1 MATVAQHSPSF
12 SAFSPLLQEQAL
24 RHWQRLLALAPQYD
38 ALPESTRQTLLT
50 LLGLSD
56 FVADSL
62 IKRPGLL
69 AETLASDA
77 LTRAERWP
85 AYEPELAALLA
96 EVADE
101 EALKRILRQFRRS
114 RMLVIAWRE
123 LLGESEVEESFI
135 HLTKLADAL
144 ICSARDWLYAKQ
156 CSELG
161 TPMDGDGNPQPLLIL
176 GMGKLGGGELNF
188 SSDID
193 LIFTFPENGY
203 TVGGRRELA
212 NQQFFIKL
220 GQRLINALHQP
231 TQDGQVFRVDM
242 RLRPF
247 GDAGPLAISF
257 AAMEDYYQHHGRNWE
272 RYAMVK
278 ARVLGPQCE
287 HATALTELLR
297 PFVFRRYIDFGVID
311 GLRQMKAMIA
321 AEVRRKGLEG
331 NIKLGAGGIREV
343 EFIAQAL
350 QLIRG
355 GREPA
360 LRVRHLPEALAAIA
374 QGGALEGSQ
383 CERLLT
389 AYRFLRRVENIL
401 QEIGD
406 QQTQTL
412 PTEERDRQRLTA
424 TLGFTDWDAFMA
436 HLDEEMA
443 AVHQEFVAV
452 VGEEKEAPAHLEQL
466 WLDLWRTEL
475 DAAELEKLLTT
486 QGVVE
491 PAPSAPPCCVSRR
504 STSAV
509 RWGPRGASP
518 WTG

>member
-1 MATVAQHSPSF
+1 M
-12 SAFSPLLQEQAL
+12 LQEQAL

-38 ALPESTRQTLLT
+38 ALPEPTRQTLLT

-56 FVADSL
+56 FVADSPYQAAGAAG
-62 IKRPGLL
+62 RDPGIGR
-69 AETLASDA
+69 TDP
-77 LTRAERWP
+77 AERWP

-144 ICSARDWLYAKQ
+144 ICGARDWLYAKQ

-161 TPMDGDGNPQPLLIL
+161 TPWTAMATPAAAHPRDGQARRRRAQLP
-176 GMGKLGGGELNF
+176 
-188 SSDID
+188 SDID
-193 LIFTFPENGY
+193 LISPSPRTATPLA
-203 TVGGRRELA
+203 GGGSSPTSSSSS
-212 NQQFFIKL
+212 L

-287 HATALTELLR
+287 HAMALTELLR

-331 NIKLGAGGIREV
+331 NIKLGAGAFARWSSSPRRCNSSV
-343 EFIAQAL
+343 A
-350 QLIRG
+350 
-355 GREPA
+355 
-360 LRVRHLPEALAAIA
+360 
-374 QGGALEGSQ
+374 GAS
-383 CERLLT
+383 
-389 AYRFLRRVENIL
+389 
-401 QEIGD
+401 
-406 QQTQTL
+406 
-412 PTEERDRQRLTA
+412 
-424 TLGFTDWDAFMA
+424 
-436 HLDEEMA
+436 
-443 AVHQEFVAV
+443 
-452 VGEEKEAPAHLEQL
+452 
-466 WLDLWRTEL
+466 
-475 DAAELEKLLTT
+475 
-486 QGVVE
+486 
-491 PAPSAPPCCVSRR
+491 PPCGYATCPRR
-504 STSAV
+504 WPPSPRGV
-509 RWGPRGASP
+509 PWRGASANACSP
-518 WTG
+518 PIASCAGWKHLAGDRRSADPDSAHRGAGSPAAHRHPRLYRLGRLHGPPR

>member
-1 MATVAQHSPSF
+1 
-12 SAFSPLLQEQAL
+12 
-24 RHWQRLLALAPQYD
+24 
-38 ALPESTRQTLLT
+38 
-50 LLGLSD
+50 
-56 FVADSL
+56 
-62 IKRPGLL
+62 
-69 AETLASDA
+69 
-77 LTRAERWP
+77 
-85 AYEPELAALLA
+85 
-96 EVADE
+96 
-101 EALKRILRQFRRS
+101 LRQFRRS
-114 RMLVIAWRE
+114 RMRVIAWRE
-123 LLGESEVEESFI
+123 LLGHAAVEGSFI

-212 NQQFFIKL
+212 NQPFFIKL
-220 GQRLINALHQP
+220 GQRIINALHQP

-287 HATALTELLR
+287 HAVELAEMLR

-374 QGGALEGSQ
+374 QCGALESTH
-383 CERLLT
+383 CDRLLT

-412 PTEERDRQRLTA
+412 PTEERDRQRLIA
-424 TLGFTDWDAFMA
+424 ALGFTDWGAFMA

-443 AVHQEFVAV
+443 AVHQEFAAV
-452 VGEEKEAPAHLEQL
+452 VGEE
-466 WLDLWRTEL
+466 
-475 DAAELEKLLTT
+475 
-486 QGVVE
+486 
-491 PAPSAPPCCVSRR
+491 
-504 STSAV
+504 
-509 RWGPRGASP
+509 
-518 WTG
+518 